1 MRCLPSDISSSQ
13 NFSKIGQIS
22 ARLDDRKQKQVLGWG
37 LVLKYI
43 ELVMIIILILIKQ
56 VTGDGPTIRYVCS
69 QKIFFLLDKMCCIK
83 VAPGTY
89 FSPSKVKQP
98 ANYLRPWSSF
108 KVHLFLFVHYAI
120 TALNTFERFA
130 LVLEKVRTC
139 SALIFL
145 IKYIDRC
152 RTMTINN
159 EFGSSSHRWHLIHH
173 WPNLQ
178 GTSKSMGAALLLIWR
193 STGKKSIM
201 QKTMLWAA

>member
-1 MRCLPSDISSSQ
+1 MVKPIKKQRCNHRDLQVCHQYQQD
-13 NFSKIGQIS
+13 KIYIHTTF
-22 ARLDDRKQKQVLGWG
+22 
-37 LVLKYI
+37 KYI

-56 VTGDGPTIRYVCS
+56 VTGDGPTIRDVCS

-120 TALNTFERFA
+120 TALNTYERFA

-139 SALIFL
+139 SGLIFL
-145 IKYIDRC
+145 IKCIDRG

-159 EFGSSSHRWHLIHH
+159 EFGSSPDRWHFIHH

-178 GTSKSMGAALLLIWR
+178 GTSKSMGAAVSLIWR
-193 STGKKSIM
+193 STDDAMGSLTSDSDHKRE
-201 QKTMLWAA
+201 